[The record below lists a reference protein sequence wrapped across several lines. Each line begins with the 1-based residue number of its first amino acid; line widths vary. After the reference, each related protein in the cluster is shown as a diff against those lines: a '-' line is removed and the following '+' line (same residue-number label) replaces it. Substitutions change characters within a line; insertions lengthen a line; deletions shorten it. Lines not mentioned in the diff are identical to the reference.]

1 MLSFFTEC
9 HCYGAKTSLS
19 SVASI
24 CACSLH
30 LVLLPLRQ
38 RLFAHTLR
46 SAKEAGPPDVGCIF
60 MKLIACDFMASWNAS
75 RLEPQAAASMQLA
88 CDETDYER
96 YSTSDHDS

>member
-9 HCYGAKTSLS
+9 HCYGAKTLLS

-30 LVLLPLRQ
+30 FLLLPLRQ
-38 RLFAHTLR
+38 MLFAHTLR
-46 SAKEAGPPDVGCIF
+46 SAKKAGPPDVGRIF
-60 MKLIACDFMASWNAS
+60 KKLIACDLVASWHAS
-75 RLEPQAAASMQLA
+75 RLVPQAAASMKLA
-88 CDETDYER
+88 CDETDYHR